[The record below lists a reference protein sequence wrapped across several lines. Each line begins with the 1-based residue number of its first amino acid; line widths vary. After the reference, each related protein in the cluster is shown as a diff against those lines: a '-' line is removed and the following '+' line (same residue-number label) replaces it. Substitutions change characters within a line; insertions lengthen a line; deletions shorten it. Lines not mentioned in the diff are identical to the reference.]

1 MATIKKRGNTYQFT
15 VSLGRGMDGKQ
26 IRETMTYTPKAKTP
40 TKIEKE
46 VAAAARDF
54 EKTVKEGNYLSG
66 EKITFERFHEEY
78 YLPQWSQ
85 KHLTLSQQEKYED
98 YVKRQGYPTLRT
110 LKIAHI
116 RPLHIQAIMETM
128 RATGYAPA
136 TIRHAHTALNSVFR
150 YAYRMQIIQDNPCA
164 RVELPKM
171 NADTNLHFFTRDQA
185 LAFLDF
191 LKAPYISTTKAHD
204 RIDDTGKGYH
214 VTEYSASYAT
224 QYQFRVYFNLAIYG
238 GFRRGELI
246 ALQWQD
252 IDFKAATVSIRRAA
266 AYADKSHTVYI
277 KEPKT
282 KKSIRTIVMP
292 SESMNLLKEWKRQ
305 QQELCLQLGSYWQG
319 KRGTEYDENFVFIQT
334 DNGSMMHLD
343 TPGQKFKKLI
353 ARYNKIIDDQ
363 IKEESATEDDKLP
376 NIRLHDLRHTSATLL
391 IGNGVDIQTVAHRLG
406 HSRVSITLDRYS
418 HPLPEN
424 DIKAAAELEK
434 IFAR

>member
-1 MATIKKRGNTYQFT
+1 MASIQKRGDKYFFT
-15 VSLGRGMDGKQ
+15 VSLGRGMDKKQ
-26 IRETMTYTPKAKTP
+26 IRETMTFTP
-40 TKIEKE
+40 TATTPRAIEKE
-46 VAAAARDF
+46 VAAAAHDF
-54 EKTVKEGNYLSG
+54 EKAVKEGNYLSG
-66 EKITFERFHEEY
+66 EKISFEEFHKTFY
-78 YLPQWSQ
+78 IPQWSAV
-85 KHLTLSQQEKYED
+85 HLTPSQQEKYED
-98 YVKRQGYPTLRT
+98 YVTRHGYPTLKT
-110 LKIAHI
+110 LKIAQI
-116 RPLHIQAIMETM
+116 RPLHIQAIVEAM
-128 RATGYAPA
+128 RKKGYAPA

-150 YAYRMQIIQDNPCA
+150 YAYRMQIIPDNPCD

-171 NADTNLHFFTRDQA
+171 DADVKLHYFTRDQA

-191 LKAPYISTTKAHD
+191 LKAPYVSTKKAHD
-204 RIDDTGKGYH
+204 RTDDTGKGYH
-214 VTEYSASYAT
+214 VTEYKAAYDT

-246 ALQWQD
+246 ALQWRD
-252 IDFKAATVSIRRAA
+252 IDFKASTISIRRAA
-266 AYADKSHTVYI
+266 AQAQTSHTVYV

-282 KKSIRTIVMP
+282 KKSVRTITMP

-305 QQELCLQLGSYWQG
+305 QQIICLQLGSYWQG
-319 KRGTEYDENFVFIQT
+319 KRGDEYDENFVFIQI

-353 ARYNKIIDDQ
+353 TRYNEIIKDQ
-363 IKEESATEDDKLP
+363 IREDSATEDDLLP
-376 NIRLHDLRHTSATLL
+376 VIRLHDLRHTSATLL